1 MKWHPGGGRGGVS
14 WGSVMQV
21 HFKWSIKSSRDTVLL
36 PSLKTMFKKSKSKSP
51 LRDPVVVHN
60 SRHLCGKECARSH
73 FTINK
78 LLERKPQIITLFNS
92 SLTFYSW
99 LIIKQHSIDVTR
111 QRRWMTLS
119 RLDGLNPGK
128 LIGSTDWQLMF
139 SPDATAIIAK
149 MTLNA
154 PSSQ

>member
-1 MKWHPGGGRGGVS
+1 M
-14 WGSVMQV
+14 
-21 HFKWSIKSSRDTVLL
+21 RDTVLL
-36 PSLKTMFKKSKSKSP
+36 PYLKTMFKKNKSKSP
-51 LRDPVVVHN
+51 LRCCRDPVVQN
-60 SRHLCGKECARSH
+60 SRRLCDKECAWSH

-78 LLERKPQIITLFNS
+78 LLERKPQIIKLFNR

-99 LIIKQHSIDVTR
+99 LIIKQHSIDVTM

-128 LIGSTDWQLMF
+128 LIGLTDWQLMF

-149 MTLNA
+149 MTLNT
-154 PSSQ
+154 PTSQQMPIDGH

>member
-1 MKWHPGGGRGGVS
+1 
-14 WGSVMQV
+14 MQV
-21 HFKWSIKSSRDTVLL
+21 HFKWSIKSLRDTVLL
-36 PSLKTMFKKSKSKSP
+36 PSLKTMFKRSKSTCP
-51 LRDPVVVHN
+51 LRCCRDRVVVHN
-60 SRHLCGKECARSH
+60 SRHLCDKECARSH

-78 LLERKPQIITLFNS
+78 LLERKPQIIKLFNS

-154 PSSQ
+154 QASK

>member
-1 MKWHPGGGRGGVS
+1 
-14 WGSVMQV
+14 MQV

-36 PSLKTMFKKSKSKSP
+36 PSLKTTFKKSKSTCP
-51 LRDPVVVHN
+51 LRCCRDRVVVHN
-60 SRHLCGKECARSH
+60 SRHLCDKECARSH

-78 LLERKPQIITLFNS
+78 LLERKPQIIKLFNS

-99 LIIKQHSIDVTR
+99 LIIKQHPIDVTR

-128 LIGSTDWQLMF
+128 RIGSTDWQLMF

-154 PSSQ
+154 AASK

>member
-1 MKWHPGGGRGGVS
+1 MQSYFLHLKMCLERANLSPPSGVA
-14 WGSVMQV
+14 G
-21 HFKWSIKSSRDTVLL
+21 TL
-36 PSLKTMFKKSKSKSP
+36 
-51 LRDPVVVHN
+51 VVPN
-60 SRHLCGKECARSH
+60 SRHLCDKECARSH

-78 LLERKPQIITLFNS
+78 LLERKSQIIKLFNS

-99 LIIKQHSIDVTR
+99 LMIKQHSIDVTR

-128 LIGSTDWQLMF
+128 LQGSTDWQLMF
-139 SPDATAIIAK
+139 LPDATAIIAK

-154 PSSQ
+154 PTSQQTAISGH